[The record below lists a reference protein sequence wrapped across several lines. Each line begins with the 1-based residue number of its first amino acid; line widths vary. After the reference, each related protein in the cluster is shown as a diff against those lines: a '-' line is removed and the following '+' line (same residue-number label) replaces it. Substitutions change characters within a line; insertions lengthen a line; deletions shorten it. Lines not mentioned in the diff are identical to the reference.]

1 MGGHARL
8 LIGERLLEPDPV
20 GGQPAGYLLD
30 VHMMAMFDGARER
43 TEPEF
48 RDLLASSG
56 FAFERSISTASAF
69 SIIEAV
75 PR

>member
-1 MGGHARL
+1 
-8 LIGERLLEPDPV
+8 
-20 GGQPAGYLLD
+20 
-30 VHMMAMFDGARER
+30 MMAMFDGARER

-56 FAFERSISTASAF
+56 FAFERSISTTSAF
-69 SIIEAV
+69 SIIEAL